1 MNIGQIEKIQ
11 NWKYVKWTGKN
22 WNEGQKLGIGQ
33 NRKSDKNKE
42 IENQTENEMKE
53 KLRTW

>member
-1 MNIGQIEKIQ
+1 MNTGQIEKIQ

-33 NRKSDKNKE
+33 NRKSDKNEE
-42 IENQTENEMKE
+42 IENQTENEMEE
-53 KLRTW
+53 KLRNW